1 MFLKKTPNL
10 GCFQKWEVT
19 EGSWQGMIFIPLAR
33 EETFLPPLA
42 PHLHPNQW
50 CLLAVCGV
58 GDANHAELFLFLPL
72 CLSLHERIISPR
84 RSSAD
89 FPQSPWLVLH
99 SFHCI
104 TSSLLAG
111 WVLKDVF
118 YKGQVPTVIC
128 HHQLLETPRKPR
140 NDTTSATWIGSQLA
154 AMLFPVHTTPPF
166 TQNLWILVSLTA
178 LSEIAINKVLS
189 MLRFTMYIFC
199 SGLSGAICAAF
210 HWKETWHG

>member
-1 MFLKKTPNL
+1 MFPEVRGDWGQLAGDDFYPPGQGRDLPATSGSTPAPKPMMPASSL
-10 GCFQKWEVT
+10 WCGRCQPYRTFSLPSSMPVS
-19 EGSWQGMIFIPLAR
+19 SWKDHFSQ
-33 EETFLPPLA
+33 
-42 PHLHPNQW
+42 
-50 CLLAVCGV
+50 AV
-58 GDANHAELFLFLPL
+58 F
-72 CLSLHERIISPR
+72 
-84 RSSAD
+84 AD

-210 HWKETWHG
+210 HWKETCHG